1 MSWAREVLQDLGAP
15 AGVKDQES
23 VTRSQVPAQRSS
35 TRVSIAVDV
44 EAVEPADKVHEEAEE
59 GEGEKRRERRL

>member
-23 VTRSQVPAQRSS
+23 VTRSQVP
-35 TRVSIAVDV
+35 DV